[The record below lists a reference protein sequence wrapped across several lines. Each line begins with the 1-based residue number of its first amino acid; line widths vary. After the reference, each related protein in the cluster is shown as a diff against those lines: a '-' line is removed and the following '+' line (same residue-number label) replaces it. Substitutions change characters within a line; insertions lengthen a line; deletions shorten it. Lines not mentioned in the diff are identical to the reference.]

1 MYHAA
6 KTGGI
11 LAVSRRPVVS
21 AAAASAPES
30 WVFAERHGERTKNF
44 QVMHFHD
51 INPHKKS
58 GQFLAILSGSNHVV
72 QVHVDGSHFRMCAR
86 QIFQHHAA
94 VTAVLSGNAYGRIGF
109 ISGAAHIF
117 EIGHRIL
124 LEMVLIQYMR

>member
-1 MYHAA
+1 MYLY
-6 KTGGI
+6 KI
-11 LAVSRRPVVS
+11 IRS
-21 AAAASAPES
+21 
-30 WVFAERHGERTKNF
+30 GEDCVELSSLFMRINI
-44 QVMHFHD
+44 VEMHHLKIFG
-51 INPHKKS
+51 S
-58 GQFLAILSGSNHVV
+58 LAILSGSNYVV
-72 QVHVDGSHFRMCAR
+72 QVHADGSHFRMCAR